1 MASRH
6 NQDFTRSGVRPAI
19 KRYIKFKEKDLGRV
33 CRKIWTFTNPRGQTY
48 MFANFCRNYNRL
60 IVTIAYYKGVIG
72 WLPIEIGCDIN
83 KLPEN

>member
-1 MASRH
+1 MDYMH
-6 NQDFTRSGVRPAI
+6 YQDFTRSSVRPAI

-33 CRKIWTFTNPRGQTY
+33 CRKIWTFTNPEGITY
-48 MFANFCRNYNRL
+48 MFANFCKNYDKL
-60 IVTIAYYKGVIG
+60 IVTIGHYVDRIG